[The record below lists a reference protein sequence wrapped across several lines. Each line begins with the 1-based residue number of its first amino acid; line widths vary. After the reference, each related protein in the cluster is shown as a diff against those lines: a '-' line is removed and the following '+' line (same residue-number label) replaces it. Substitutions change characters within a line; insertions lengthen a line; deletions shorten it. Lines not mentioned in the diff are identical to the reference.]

1 MPAQVVAA
9 LTGVTKVYGEGE
21 AQVRALRGVDLE
33 LRAGEVVVILG
44 PSGSGKTTL
53 LNIVGGIESAT
64 DGQVVI
70 GGQDLVGK
78 SPEKLATIR
87 RDNIAFVFQFY
98 NLIPTLTAAENVRI
112 IPELTKRS
120 SGKELTDRVD
130 RALAAVDLAGR
141 AGHFPGQMSGGQQ
154 QRVAIARAVVME
166 PKLMLCDEPTGAL
179 DLDTGRQVLEFL
191 QATAAEGQR
200 CVVIVTHNS
209 GIAAMADRI
218 VRFHDGTIAEI
229 TEQDARPASEVSW

>member
-1 MPAQVVAA
+1 M
-9 LTGVTKVYGEGE
+9 
-21 AQVRALRGVDLE
+21 
-33 LRAGEVVVILG
+33 
-44 PSGSGKTTL
+44 
-53 LNIVGGIESAT
+53 NIVGGDRVRHGRAGRDRRT
-64 DGQVVI
+64 GL
-70 GGQDLVGK
+70 GGEV
-78 SPEKLATIR
+78 PEKLATIR

-209 GIAAMADRI
+209 GIATMADRI